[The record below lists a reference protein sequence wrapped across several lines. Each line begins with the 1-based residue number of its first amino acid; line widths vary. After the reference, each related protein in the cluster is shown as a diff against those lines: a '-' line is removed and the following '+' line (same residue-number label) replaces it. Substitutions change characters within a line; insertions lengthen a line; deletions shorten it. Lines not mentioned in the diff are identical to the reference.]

1 MFSVMVLVLVERANS
16 ASTVIHAIG
25 DDNFLTSGFVTGF
38 PTCARAKTQK
48 SKKSEKSIF
57 RGGEK
62 KVDKKL
68 KKVDAESKEKKK
80 KVYRFGRKS
89 GLVLLI

>member
-1 MFSVMVLVLVERANS
+1 MRARKN
-16 ASTVIHAIG
+16 AEIE
-25 DDNFLTSGFVTGF
+25 
-38 PTCARAKTQK
+38 
-48 SKKSEKSIF
+48 KKSEKSIF